1 MLLVAIELDG
11 DSGYVHGFGNDV
23 RSALEKPILKSK
35 VSLQVWAVRLE
46 EDNIYMHSGLRT

>member
-11 DSGYVHGFGNDV
+11 DSGYVHGFENDV